1 MLPMEAHQIVSRELN
16 AAGETLLWTGKPDP
30 VRSMRSTLG
39 HFVFGFVWTAF
50 IINAI
55 VVSHSGNRGESGLG
69 KLFGMYGLISDL
81 FFVPF
86 VLAGAWLLSSPLLA
100 YWAALNTTYAITNQ
114 RVLIVSSG
122 RNKKVRTYLT
132 DSINMLERTEHP
144 NGTGTVAFNR
154 ASNRDSDGDSRSID
168 AEFVGIPDARVV
180 EELIQK
186 TFNAP
191 R

>member
-1 MLPMEAHQIVSRELN
+1 MSLIASEQAVSRELN
-16 AAGETLLWTGKPDP
+16 AGETLLWTGRPDP
-30 VRSMRSTLG
+30 VRSMRSSLG
-39 HFVFGFVWTAF
+39 HFVFGVVWTAF

-69 KLFGMYGLISDL
+69 RLFGMYGLIFDL

-86 VLAGAWLLSSPLLA
+86 ILAGVWLLSHPLLT
-100 YWAALNTTYAITNQ
+100 YRFALNTIYAITNK
-114 RVLIVSSG
+114 RVLIISSG
-122 RNKKVRTYLT
+122 RNKKVCTYFT
-132 DSINMLERTEHP
+132 DSINMLERTDHA

-154 ASNRDSDGDSRSID
+154 DSDGDSHSVD

-186 TFNAP
+186 TFDAP